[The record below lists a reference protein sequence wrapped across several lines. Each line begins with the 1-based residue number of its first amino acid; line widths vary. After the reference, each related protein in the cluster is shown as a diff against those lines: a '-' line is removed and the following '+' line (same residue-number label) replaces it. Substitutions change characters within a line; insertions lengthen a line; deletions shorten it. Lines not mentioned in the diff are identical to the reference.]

1 MVARECMLAVFFLQP
16 SQYTVSGHIQMAF
29 RWQDDSGQLL
39 YTFWECV
46 SVLYLLS
53 HMLRPY
59 LPSFTDLILQPLVES
74 SAGSHSPGALFCWKA
89 LTSWVLP
96 ARFNPSTSTRLVIPP
111 CNSKVYVEMLPR
123 PYNGDGRVASWRLT
137 VLCP

>member
-1 MVARECMLAVFFLQP
+1 
-16 SQYTVSGHIQMAF
+16 
-29 RWQDDSGQLL
+29 
-39 YTFWECV
+39 
-46 SVLYLLS
+46 
-53 HMLRPY
+53 MLRPY

-111 CNSKVYVEMLPR
+111 CNSKVYVEMLP
-123 PYNGDGRVASWRLT
+123 PPSTEDGRVARSKLT
-137 VLCP
+137 VLYPRETLYPLLGTGSTQEDRKSTRHDWKIVDWDAPTQNTTTQSK